1 MIVQRTRGLLRL
13 LTIAQTG
20 LVTVLFWALFGAF
33 NLTLVPGTSVFT
45 VHYVIYWAL
54 VLAGLGVEMLTRT
67 GDKVFAP
74 IFESS
79 LVRQLPIASRQV
91 GFAIGGVLIFIAFA
105 KDYTI
110 SRSFLGSFGLLLYGL
125 LVWSNATLPL
135 RLARE
140 LFTQERDLATLLV
153 GPAGRVGLLEQW
165 LKRKR
170 QFGMRI
176 IGVVTFDAP
185 AIALAHDGVPLL
197 GTIDQFEEIC
207 GTSEI
212 SQVILLELC
221 PAEVTR
227 SLLGKCQQRGMRL
240 LIVNDLAEQIR
251 HPITCCVDEGINLIT
266 LHEEPL
272 ENPLNRVLK
281 RTFDVALALFV
292 IVGILPW
299 LIALVWV
306 CHRLQ
311 SAGPLWYRQKRA
323 GLQNRPFAILKFRTM
338 HITGE
343 DAAVQARVG
352 DARIFSAGRWLR
364 RYSLDEIP
372 QFINVLGGKMSVV
385 GPRPHLVEHNRQFA
399 EVIEKYHLRTFIKP
413 GITGLA
419 QVRGFRGEARTP
431 EDISARVQS
440 DLIYLENWS
449 LALDL
454 GIVLRS
460 IWQMIN
466 PPSTAV

>member
-1 MIVQRTRGLLRL
+1 
-13 LTIAQTG
+13 
-20 LVTVLFWALFGAF
+20 
-33 NLTLVPGTSVFT
+33 
-45 VHYVIYWAL
+45 
-54 VLAGLGVEMLTRT
+54 
-67 GDKVFAP
+67 
-74 IFESS
+74 
-79 LVRQLPIASRQV
+79 
-91 GFAIGGVLIFIAFA
+91 
-105 KDYTI
+105 
-110 SRSFLGSFGLLLYGL
+110 
-125 LVWSNATLPL
+125 
-135 RLARE
+135 
-140 LFTQERDLATLLV
+140 
-153 GPAGRVGLLEQW
+153 
-165 LKRKR
+165 
-170 QFGMRI
+170 
-176 IGVVTFDAP
+176 VTFETP
-185 AIALAHDGVPLL
+185 AIAVAHESVPLL
-197 GTIDQFEEIC
+197 GTINQFEEIC
-207 GTSEI
+207 GSAEI

-221 PAEVTR
+221 SAEVTR
-227 SLLGKCQQRGMRL
+227 ALLGKCQQRGMRL

-281 RTFDVALALFV
+281 RTFDLALALFV
-292 IVGILPW
+292 VVGILPW
-299 LIALVWV
+299 LIVLVWI

-311 SAGPLWYRQKRA
+311 SPGPLWYRQKRA
-323 GLQNRPFAILKFRTM
+323 GMQNRPFEILKFRTM
-338 HITGE
+338 HLTGE
-343 DAAVQARVG
+343 DAAVQAKLG
-352 DARIFSAGRWLR
+352 DARIFPAGRWLR

-372 QFINVLGGKMSVV
+372 QFINVFGGQMSAV
-385 GPRPHLVEHNRQFA
+385 GPRPHLIEHNRQFA